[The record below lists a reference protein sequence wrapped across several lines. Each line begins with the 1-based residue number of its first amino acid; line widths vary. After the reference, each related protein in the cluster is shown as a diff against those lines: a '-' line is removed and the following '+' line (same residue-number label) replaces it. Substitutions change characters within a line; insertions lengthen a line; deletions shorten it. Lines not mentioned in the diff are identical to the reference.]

1 MEPFKPKEHP
11 AGGARL
17 LHLERWEAQ
26 GGVTAGFSTR
36 HGGVSAAPL
45 DTLNTALHVGDEAQA
60 VLANRDRVAG
70 TLGWDVAAWT
80 CAEQVHG
87 NRVHVVTAADRGRGR
102 LDRASAVQGTDALI
116 TNEPDVLLVMYFADC
131 VPLYFLDPE
140 TGALGLAHAGWKGTV
155 ADVAGETVRAMER
168 TFGTK
173 PADLLAAI
181 GPSIGVCCYEV
192 DEAVLRHVRPLAERA
207 ETEDG
212 TFFTPVENGRAKLNL
227 KEINRHLMIKA
238 GILPSR
244 IELTTWCT
252 GCRTDLFFSHR
263 MENGATGRMMS
274 WLGRKRG

>member
-1 MEPFKPKEHP
+1 
-11 AGGARL
+11 
-17 LHLERWEAQ
+17 
-26 GGVTAGFSTR
+26 
-36 HGGVSAAPL
+36 
-45 DTLNTALHVGDEAQA
+45 
-60 VLANRDRVAG
+60 
-70 TLGWDVAAWT
+70 
-80 CAEQVHG
+80 VHG

-102 LDRASAVQGTDALI
+102 LDRDSAVQETDALI
-116 TNEPDVLLVMYFADC
+116 TNETDVLLAMYFADC
-131 VPLYFLDPE
+131 VPLYFLDPV

-173 PADLLAAI
+173 PADLLAAV
-181 GPSIGVCCYEV
+181 GPSIGACCYEV
-192 DEAVLRHVRPLAERA
+192 DEAVLAHVRPLAQRLKAGNES
-207 ETEDG
+207 
-212 TFFTPVENGRAKLNL
+212 FFVSSGNGRAKLDL
-227 KEINRHLMIKA
+227 KEINRHFMIKA